1 MARRWVVAT
10 VTFVA
15 ISISTIGS
23 VGAVVCDPLCRPDNR
38 GTDHAKTVAN
48 PNGMNN
54 GLATAQQQP
63 GNYKTPLPPPPC
75 SGC

>member
-10 VTFVA
+10 FTVVA
-15 ISISTIGS
+15 ISLFTIKS
-23 VGAVVCDPLCRPDNR
+23 VGAVCDPLCRPDNR

-48 PNGMNN
+48 PNGVNN

-63 GNYKTPLPPPPC
+63 GNYKTPTGPC

>member
-10 VTFVA
+10 VTFGA
-15 ISISTIGS
+15 ISIGTIGS

-48 PNGMNN
+48 PNGVNN

-63 GNYKTPLPPPPC
+63 GNYKTPTGPC
-75 SGC
+75 TGC

>member
-15 ISISTIGS
+15 ISIYMIGS

-48 PNGMNN
+48 PNGVNN

-63 GNYKTPLPPPPC
+63 GNYKTPTGPC
-75 SGC
+75 TGC